1 MTGTLIKGSEYGTVN
16 TQSTMVE
23 EKIFPAVF
31 SGVVETPF
39 TRLITF
45 FVGVTKNLE

>member
-1 MTGTLIKGSEYGTVN
+1 VTGTLVKSSGHGTVN
-16 TQSTMVE
+16 TQPTMVE
-23 EKIFPAVF
+23 EKNFPAVF
-31 SGVVETPF
+31 NDMVEKPF